1 MQNNTAETAPKRERT
16 AIYTL
21 ARIIFGFLFHTIF
34 PLRFHNAQI
43 VEEMQPPY
51 IIMAN
56 HRSFADPMALAIK
69 VKKYEIRFIGKRELA
84 HGRLK
89 SWLFSGLHMILVS
102 RHATDMAAMRQCMQ
116 TLKDGHILGI
126 FPEGTRHQPEMMQE
140 VESGAPACPC
150 CRCISTARS
159 APSISRISIMA
170 SPWSWTICTPRAS
183 ITTPPTSCASASMMC
198 STPCAMRF
206 TQANNAQC
214 AKSARPDCANC
225 RI

>member
-1 MQNNTAETAPKRERT
+1 MQNNTSETAPKRERT

-69 VKKYEIRFIGKRELA
+69 VKRYEIRFIGKRELA

-116 TLKDGHILGI
+116 TLKEGHILGI
-126 FPEGTRHQPEMMQE
+126 FPEGTRHQPRNDA
-140 VESGAPACPC
+140 GGGKRHGHHRPARPRAPAAGVYRRQDPPLPHH
-150 CRCISTARS
+150 AYLLWQAHGAGRS
-159 APSISRISIMA
+159 V
-170 SPWSWTICTPRAS
+170 
-183 ITTPPTSCASASMMC
+183 
-198 STPCAMRF
+198 
-206 TQANNAQC
+206 
-214 AKSARPDCANC
+214 RPG
-225 RI
+225 RQ

>member
-1 MQNNTAETAPKRERT
+1 MQNNTSEAAPKRERT
-16 AIYTL
+16 AIYTV

-56 HRSFADPMALAIK
+56 HRSFADPMALDIK
-69 VKKYEIRFIGKRELA
+69 VKRYEIRFIGKRELA

-116 TLKDGHILGI
+116 TLKEGHILGI

-140 VESGAPACPC
+140 VESG
-150 CRCISTARS
+150 TAIIALR
-159 APSISRISIMA
+159 ARVPLLPVYIDGKIRPFHITHIYYGKPMELDDLYAQGVNNDTAHQLCQRIHDVFY
-170 SPWSWTICTPRAS
+170 
-183 ITTPPTSCASASMMC
+183 
-198 STPCAMRF
+198 AMRDEVH
-206 TQANNAQC
+206 AS
-214 AKSARPDCANC
+214 K
-225 RI
+225 

>member
-56 HRSFADPMALAIK
+56 HRSFGDPMALAIK

-116 TLKDGHILGI
+116 TLKEGHILGI

-140 VESGAPACPC
+140 VESG
-150 CRCISTARS
+150 TAIIALR
-159 APSISRISIMA
+159 ARVPLLPVYIDGKIRPFHITHIYYGKPMELDDRYAQGVNNDTAHQLCQRIHDVFY
-170 SPWSWTICTPRAS
+170 
-183 ITTPPTSCASASMMC
+183 
-198 STPCAMRF
+198 AMRDEVH
-206 TQANNAQC
+206 AS
-214 AKSARPDCANC
+214 K
-225 RI
+225 

>member
-34 PLRFHNAQI
+34 PLRFHTAQI

-69 VKKYEIRFIGKRELA
+69 VKRYEIRFIGKRELA

-116 TLKDGHILGI
+116 TLKEGHILGI

-140 VESGAPACPC
+140 VESG
-150 CRCISTARS
+150 TAIIALR
-159 APSISRISIMA
+159 ARVPLLPVYIDGKIRPFHITHIYYGKPMELDDLYAQGVNNDTAHQLCQRIHDVFY
-170 SPWSWTICTPRAS
+170 
-183 ITTPPTSCASASMMC
+183 
-198 STPCAMRF
+198 AMRDEVH
-206 TQANNAQC
+206 AS
-214 AKSARPDCANC
+214 K
-225 RI
+225 

>member
-1 MQNNTAETAPKRERT
+1 MQNNTSETAPKRERT
-16 AIYTL
+16 AIYTV

-69 VKKYEIRFIGKRELA
+69 VKRYEIRFIGKRELA

-89 SWLFSGLHMILVS
+89 SWLFSGLHMIMVS

-116 TLKDGHILGI
+116 TLKEGHILGI

-140 VESGAPACPC
+140 VESG
-150 CRCISTARS
+150 TAIIALR
-159 APSISRISIMA
+159 ARVPLLPVYIDGKIRPFHITHIYYGKPMELDDLYAQGVNNDTAHQLCQRIHDVFY
-170 SPWSWTICTPRAS
+170 
-183 ITTPPTSCASASMMC
+183 
-198 STPCAMRF
+198 AMRDEVH
-206 TQANNAQC
+206 AS
-214 AKSARPDCANC
+214 K
-225 RI
+225 

>member
-69 VKKYEIRFIGKRELA
+69 VKRYEIRFIGKRELA

-116 TLKDGHILGI
+116 TLKEGHILGI

-140 VESGAPACPC
+140 VESG
-150 CRCISTARS
+150 TAIIALR
-159 APSISRISIMA
+159 ARVPLLPVYIDGKIRPFHITHIYYGKPMELDDLYAQGVNNVTAHQLCQRIHDVFY
-170 SPWSWTICTPRAS
+170 
-183 ITTPPTSCASASMMC
+183 
-198 STPCAMRF
+198 AMRDEVH
-206 TQANNAQC
+206 AS
-214 AKSARPDCANC
+214 K
-225 RI
+225 

>member
-69 VKKYEIRFIGKRELA
+69 VKRYEIRFIGKRELA

-102 RHATDMAAMRQCMQ
+102 RHATDMTAMRQCMQ
-116 TLKDGHILGI
+116 TLKEGHILGI

-140 VESGAPACPC
+140 VESG
-150 CRCISTARS
+150 TAIIALR
-159 APSISRISIMA
+159 ARVPLLPVYIDGKIRPFHITHIYYGKPMELDDLYAQGVNNDTAHQLCQRIHDVFY
-170 SPWSWTICTPRAS
+170 
-183 ITTPPTSCASASMMC
+183 
-198 STPCAMRF
+198 AMRDEVH
-206 TQANNAQC
+206 AS
-214 AKSARPDCANC
+214 K
-225 RI
+225 

>member
-1 MQNNTAETAPKRERT
+1 MQNNTSEAAPKRERT

-69 VKKYEIRFIGKRELA
+69 VKRYEIRFIGKRELA

-116 TLKDGHILGI
+116 TLKEGHILGI

-140 VESGAPACPC
+140 VESG
-150 CRCISTARS
+150 TAIIALR
-159 APSISRISIMA
+159 ARVPLLPVYIDGKIRPFHITHIYYGKPMELDDLYAQGVNNDTAQQLCQRIHDVFY
-170 SPWSWTICTPRAS
+170 
-183 ITTPPTSCASASMMC
+183 
-198 STPCAMRF
+198 AMRDEVH
-206 TQANNAQC
+206 AS
-214 AKSARPDCANC
+214 K
-225 RI
+225 

>member
-34 PLRFHNAQI
+34 PLCFHNAQI

-69 VKKYEIRFIGKRELA
+69 VKRYEIRFIGKRELA

-116 TLKDGHILGI
+116 TLKEGHILGI

-140 VESGAPACPC
+140 VESG
-150 CRCISTARS
+150 TAIIALR
-159 APSISRISIMA
+159 ARVPLLPVYIDGKIRPFHITHIYYGKPMELDDLYAQGVNNDTAHQLCQRIHDVFY
-170 SPWSWTICTPRAS
+170 
-183 ITTPPTSCASASMMC
+183 
-198 STPCAMRF
+198 AMRDEVH
-206 TQANNAQC
+206 AS
-214 AKSARPDCANC
+214 K
-225 RI
+225 

>member
-1 MQNNTAETAPKRERT
+1 MQNNTSETAPKRERT

-69 VKKYEIRFIGKRELA
+69 VKRYEIRFIGKRELA

-116 TLKDGHILGI
+116 TLKEGHILGI

-140 VESGAPACPC
+140 VESG
-150 CRCISTARS
+150 TAIIALR
-159 APSISRISIMA
+159 ARVPLLPVYIDGKIRPFHITHIYYRNPMELDYLYYQVFNKYTAHQLIQSIQDVFYSMSDEVHA
-170 SPWSWTICTPRAS
+170 S
-183 ITTPPTSCASASMMC
+183 
-198 STPCAMRF
+198 
-206 TQANNAQC
+206 
-214 AKSARPDCANC
+214 K
-225 RI
+225 

>member
-1 MQNNTAETAPKRERT
+1 MQNNTSETAPKRERT
-16 AIYTL
+16 AIYTV

-34 PLRFHNAQI
+34 TLRFHNAQI

-69 VKKYEIRFIGKRELA
+69 VKRYEIRFIGKRELA

-116 TLKDGHILGI
+116 TLKEGHILGI

-140 VESGAPACPC
+140 VESG
-150 CRCISTARS
+150 TAIIALR
-159 APSISRISIMA
+159 ARVPLLPVYIDGKIRPFHITHIYYGKPMELDDLYAQGVNNDTAHQLCQRIHDVFY
-170 SPWSWTICTPRAS
+170 
-183 ITTPPTSCASASMMC
+183 
-198 STPCAMRF
+198 AMRDEVH
-206 TQANNAQC
+206 AS
-214 AKSARPDCANC
+214 K
-225 RI
+225 

>member
-116 TLKDGHILGI
+116 TLKEGHILGI

-140 VESGAPACPC
+140 VESG
-150 CRCISTARS
+150 TAIIALR
-159 APSISRISIMA
+159 ARVPLLPVYIDGKIRPFHITHIYYGKPMELDDLYAQGVNNDTAHQLCQRIHDVFY
-170 SPWSWTICTPRAS
+170 
-183 ITTPPTSCASASMMC
+183 
-198 STPCAMRF
+198 AMRDEVH
-206 TQANNAQC
+206 TS
-214 AKSARPDCANC
+214 K
-225 RI
+225 

>member
-1 MQNNTAETAPKRERT
+1 MQNNTSEAAPKRERT

-69 VKKYEIRFIGKRELA
+69 VKRYEIRFIGKRELA

-116 TLKDGHILGI
+116 TLKEGHILGI

-140 VESGAPACPC
+140 VGCG
-150 CRCISTARS
+150 TAIIALR
-159 APSISRISIMA
+159 ARVPLLPVYIDGKIRPFHITHIYYGKPMELDDLYAQGVNNDTAHQLCQRIHDVFY
-170 SPWSWTICTPRAS
+170 
-183 ITTPPTSCASASMMC
+183 
-198 STPCAMRF
+198 AMRDEVH
-206 TQANNAQC
+206 AS
-214 AKSARPDCANC
+214 K
-225 RI
+225 

>member
-1 MQNNTAETAPKRERT
+1 MQNNTSEAAPKRERT

-69 VKKYEIRFIGKRELA
+69 VKRYEIRFIGKRELA

-116 TLKDGHILGI
+116 TLKEGHILGI

-140 VESGAPACPC
+140 VESG
-150 CRCISTARS
+150 TAIIALR
-159 APSISRISIMA
+159 ARVPLLPVYIDGKIRPLHITHIYYGKPMELDDLYAQGVNNDTAHQLCQRIHDVFY
-170 SPWSWTICTPRAS
+170 
-183 ITTPPTSCASASMMC
+183 
-198 STPCAMRF
+198 AMRDEVH
-206 TQANNAQC
+206 AS
-214 AKSARPDCANC
+214 K
-225 RI
+225 

>member
-16 AIYTL
+16 AIYTV

-140 VESGAPACPC
+140 VESG
-150 CRCISTARS
+150 TAIIALR
-159 APSISRISIMA
+159 ARVPLLPVYIDGKIRPFHITHIYYGKPMELDDLYAQGVNNDTAHQLCQRIHDVFY
-170 SPWSWTICTPRAS
+170 
-183 ITTPPTSCASASMMC
+183 
-198 STPCAMRF
+198 AMRDEVH
-206 TQANNAQC
+206 AS
-214 AKSARPDCANC
+214 K
-225 RI
+225 

>member
-34 PLRFHNAQI
+34 PLRFHNVQI

-69 VKKYEIRFIGKRELA
+69 VKRYEIRFIGKRELA

-116 TLKDGHILGI
+116 TLKEGHILGI

-140 VESGAPACPC
+140 VESG
-150 CRCISTARS
+150 TAIIALR
-159 APSISRISIMA
+159 ARVPLLPVYIDGKIRPFHITHIYYGKPMELDDLYAQGVNNDTAHQLCQRIHDVFY
-170 SPWSWTICTPRAS
+170 
-183 ITTPPTSCASASMMC
+183 
-198 STPCAMRF
+198 AMRDEVH
-206 TQANNAQC
+206 TN
-214 AKSARPDCANC
+214 K
-225 RI
+225 

>member
-1 MQNNTAETAPKRERT
+1 MQNNTSEAAPKRERT

-69 VKKYEIRFIGKRELA
+69 VKRYEIRFIGKRELA

-89 SWLFSGLHMILVS
+89 SWLFSGLHMILVA
-102 RHATDMAAMRQCMQ
+102 RHGTDMAAMRQCMQ
-116 TLKDGHILGI
+116 TLKEGHILGI

-140 VESGAPACPC
+140 VESG
-150 CRCISTARS
+150 TAIIALR
-159 APSISRISIMA
+159 ARVPLLPVYIDGKIRPFHITHIYYGKPMELDDLYAQGVNNDTAHQLCQRIHDVFY
-170 SPWSWTICTPRAS
+170 
-183 ITTPPTSCASASMMC
+183 
-198 STPCAMRF
+198 AMRDEVH
-206 TQANNAQC
+206 AS
-214 AKSARPDCANC
+214 K
-225 RI
+225 

>member
-1 MQNNTAETAPKRERT
+1 MQNNTSEAAPKRERT
-16 AIYTL
+16 AIYTV

-140 VESGAPACPC
+140 VESG
-150 CRCISTARS
+150 TAIIALR
-159 APSISRISIMA
+159 ARVPLLPVYIDGKIRPFHITHIYYGKPMELDDLYAQGVNNDTAHQLCQRIHDVFY
-170 SPWSWTICTPRAS
+170 
-183 ITTPPTSCASASMMC
+183 
-198 STPCAMRF
+198 AMRDEVH
-206 TQANNAQC
+206 AS
-214 AKSARPDCANC
+214 K
-225 RI
+225 

>member
-1 MQNNTAETAPKRERT
+1 MQNNTSEAAPKRERT

-69 VKKYEIRFIGKRELA
+69 VKRYEIRFIGKRELA

-116 TLKDGHILGI
+116 TLKEGHILGI
-126 FPEGTRHQPEMMQE
+126 FPEVTRHQPEMMQE
-140 VESGAPACPC
+140 VESG
-150 CRCISTARS
+150 TAIIALR
-159 APSISRISIMA
+159 ARVPLLPVYIDGKIRPFHITHIYYGKPMELDDLYAQGVNNDTAHQLCQRIHDVFY
-170 SPWSWTICTPRAS
+170 
-183 ITTPPTSCASASMMC
+183 
-198 STPCAMRF
+198 AMRDEVH
-206 TQANNAQC
+206 AS
-214 AKSARPDCANC
+214 K
-225 RI
+225 

>member
-1 MQNNTAETAPKRERT
+1 MQNNTSEAAPKRERT

-140 VESGAPACPC
+140 VESG
-150 CRCISTARS
+150 TAIIALR
-159 APSISRISIMA
+159 ARVPLLPVYIDGKIRPFHITHIYYGKPMELDDLYAQGVNNDTAHQLCQRIHDVFY
-170 SPWSWTICTPRAS
+170 
-183 ITTPPTSCASASMMC
+183 
-198 STPCAMRF
+198 AMRDDVH
-206 TQANNAQC
+206 AS
-214 AKSARPDCANC
+214 K
-225 RI
+225 

>member
-1 MQNNTAETAPKRERT
+1 MQNNTSETAPKRERT

-51 IIMAN
+51 IIMAD

-69 VKKYEIRFIGKRELA
+69 VKRYEIRFIGKRELA

-116 TLKDGHILGI
+116 TLKEGHILGI

-140 VESGAPACPC
+140 VESG
-150 CRCISTARS
+150 TAIIALR
-159 APSISRISIMA
+159 ARVPLLPVYIDGKIRPFHITHIYYGKPMELDDLYAQGVNNDTAHQLCQRIHDVFY
-170 SPWSWTICTPRAS
+170 
-183 ITTPPTSCASASMMC
+183 
-198 STPCAMRF
+198 AMRDEVH
-206 TQANNAQC
+206 AS
-214 AKSARPDCANC
+214 K
-225 RI
+225 

>member
-1 MQNNTAETAPKRERT
+1 MQNNTSEAAPKRERT

-140 VESGAPACPC
+140 VESG
-150 CRCISTARS
+150 TAIIALR
-159 APSISRISIMA
+159 ARVPLLPVYIDGKIRPFHITHIYYGKPRELDDLYAQGVNNDTAHQLCQRIHDVFYDMRDEVHA
-170 SPWSWTICTPRAS
+170 S
-183 ITTPPTSCASASMMC
+183 
-198 STPCAMRF
+198 
-206 TQANNAQC
+206 
-214 AKSARPDCANC
+214 K
-225 RI
+225 

>member
-1 MQNNTAETAPKRERT
+1 MQNNTSEAEPKRERR

-21 ARIIFGFLFHTIF
+21 ARIICGLLFHTIF

-69 VKKYEIRFIGKRELA
+69 VQRYEIRFIGKRELA

-116 TLKDGHILGI
+116 TLKEGHILGI

-140 VESGAPACPC
+140 VESG
-150 CRCISTARS
+150 TAIIALR
-159 APSISRISIMA
+159 ARVPLLPVYIDGKIRPFHITHIYYGKPMELDDLYAQGVNNDTAHQLCQRIHDVFY
-170 SPWSWTICTPRAS
+170 
-183 ITTPPTSCASASMMC
+183 
-198 STPCAMRF
+198 AMRDEVH
-206 TQANNAQC
+206 AS
-214 AKSARPDCANC
+214 K
-225 RI
+225 

>member
-1 MQNNTAETAPKRERT
+1 MQNNTSENAPKRERT

-116 TLKDGHILGI
+116 TLKEGHILGI

-140 VESGAPACPC
+140 VESG
-150 CRCISTARS
+150 TAIIALR
-159 APSISRISIMA
+159 ARVPLLPVYIDGKIRPFHITHIYYGKPMELDDLYAQGVNNDTAHQLCQRIHDVFY
-170 SPWSWTICTPRAS
+170 
-183 ITTPPTSCASASMMC
+183 
-198 STPCAMRF
+198 AMRDEVH
-206 TQANNAQC
+206 AS
-214 AKSARPDCANC
+214 K
-225 RI
+225 

>member
-1 MQNNTAETAPKRERT
+1 MQNNTSEAAPKRERT
-16 AIYTL
+16 AIYTV

-69 VKKYEIRFIGKRELA
+69 VKSYEIRFIGKRELA

-116 TLKDGHILGI
+116 TLKESHILGI

-140 VESGAPACPC
+140 VESG
-150 CRCISTARS
+150 TAIIALR
-159 APSISRISIMA
+159 ARVPLLPVYIDGKIRPFHITHIYYGKPMELDDLYAQGVNNDTAHQLCQRIHDVFY
-170 SPWSWTICTPRAS
+170 
-183 ITTPPTSCASASMMC
+183 
-198 STPCAMRF
+198 AMRDEVH
-206 TQANNAQC
+206 AS
-214 AKSARPDCANC
+214 K
-225 RI
+225 

>member
-1 MQNNTAETAPKRERT
+1 MQNNTSETAPKRERT

-69 VKKYEIRFIGKRELA
+69 VKRYEIRFIGKRELA

-116 TLKDGHILGI
+116 TLKEGHILGI

-140 VESGAPACPC
+140 VESG
-150 CRCISTARS
+150 TAIIALR
-159 APSISRISIMA
+159 ARVPLLPVYIDGKIRPFHITHIYYGKPMELDDLYAQGVNNDTAHQLCQRIHDVFY
-170 SPWSWTICTPRAS
+170 
-183 ITTPPTSCASASMMC
+183 
-198 STPCAMRF
+198 AMRDE
-206 TQANNAQC
+206 AHAS
-214 AKSARPDCANC
+214 K
-225 RI
+225 

>member
-1 MQNNTAETAPKRERT
+1 MQNNTSETAPKRERT

-69 VKKYEIRFIGKRELA
+69 VKRYEIRFIGKRELA

-116 TLKDGHILGI
+116 TLKEGHILGI

-140 VESGAPACPC
+140 VESG
-150 CRCISTARS
+150 TAIIALR
-159 APSISRISIMA
+159 ARVPLLPVYIDGKIRPFHITHIYYGKPMELDDLYAQGVNNDTAHQLCQRIHDVFY
-170 SPWSWTICTPRAS
+170 
-183 ITTPPTSCASASMMC
+183 
-198 STPCAMRF
+198 AMRDEVH
-206 TQANNAQC
+206 AS
-214 AKSARPDCANC
+214 K
-225 RI
+225 

>member
-69 VKKYEIRFIGKRELA
+69 VKSYEIRFIGKRELA

-116 TLKDGHILGI
+116 TLKEGHILGI

-140 VESGAPACPC
+140 VESG
-150 CRCISTARS
+150 TAIIALR
-159 APSISRISIMA
+159 ARVPLLPVYIDGKIRPFHITHIYYGKPMELDDLYAQGVNNDTAHQLCQRIHDVFY
-170 SPWSWTICTPRAS
+170 
-183 ITTPPTSCASASMMC
+183 
-198 STPCAMRF
+198 AMRDEVH
-206 TQANNAQC
+206 AS
-214 AKSARPDCANC
+214 K
-225 RI
+225 

>member
-1 MQNNTAETAPKRERT
+1 MQNNTAEAAPKRERT

-69 VKKYEIRFIGKRELA
+69 VKRYEIRFIGKRELA

-102 RHATDMAAMRQCMQ
+102 RRATDMAAMRQCMQ
-116 TLKDGHILGI
+116 TLKEGHILGI

-140 VESGAPACPC
+140 VESG
-150 CRCISTARS
+150 TAIIALR
-159 APSISRISIMA
+159 ARVPLLPVYIDGKIRPFHITHIYYGKPMELDDLYAQGVNNDTAHQLCQRIHDVFY
-170 SPWSWTICTPRAS
+170 
-183 ITTPPTSCASASMMC
+183 
-198 STPCAMRF
+198 AMRDEVH
-206 TQANNAQC
+206 AS
-214 AKSARPDCANC
+214 K
-225 RI
+225 

>member
-1 MQNNTAETAPKRERT
+1 MQNNTSEAAPKRERT
-16 AIYTL
+16 AIYTV

-69 VKKYEIRFIGKRELA
+69 VKSYEIRFIGKRELA

-116 TLKDGHILGI
+116 TLKEGHILGI

-140 VESGAPACPC
+140 VESG
-150 CRCISTARS
+150 TAIIALR
-159 APSISRISIMA
+159 ARVPLLPVYIDGKIRPFHITHIYYGKPMELDDLYAQGVNNDTAHQLCQRIHDVFY
-170 SPWSWTICTPRAS
+170 
-183 ITTPPTSCASASMMC
+183 
-198 STPCAMRF
+198 AMRDEVH
-206 TQANNAQC
+206 AS
-214 AKSARPDCANC
+214 K
-225 RI
+225 

>member
-21 ARIIFGFLFHTIF
+21 SSIIFGFLFHTIF

-69 VKKYEIRFIGKRELA
+69 VKRYEIRFIGKRELA

-116 TLKDGHILGI
+116 TLKEGHILGI

-140 VESGAPACPC
+140 VESG
-150 CRCISTARS
+150 TAIIALR
-159 APSISRISIMA
+159 ARVPLLPVYIDGKIRPFHITHIYYGKPMELDDLYAQGVNNDTAHQLCQRIHDVFY
-170 SPWSWTICTPRAS
+170 
-183 ITTPPTSCASASMMC
+183 
-198 STPCAMRF
+198 AMRDEVH
-206 TQANNAQC
+206 AS
-214 AKSARPDCANC
+214 K
-225 RI
+225 

>member
-1 MQNNTAETAPKRERT
+1 M
-16 AIYTL
+16 

-69 VKKYEIRFIGKRELA
+69 VKRYEIRFIGKRELA

-140 VESGAPACPC
+140 VESG
-150 CRCISTARS
+150 TAIIALR
-159 APSISRISIMA
+159 ARVPLLPVYIDGKIRPFHITHIYYGKPMELDDLYAQGVNNDTAHQLCQRIHDVFY
-170 SPWSWTICTPRAS
+170 
-183 ITTPPTSCASASMMC
+183 
-198 STPCAMRF
+198 AMRDEVH
-206 TQANNAQC
+206 AS
-214 AKSARPDCANC
+214 K
-225 RI
+225 

>member
-1 MQNNTAETAPKRERT
+1 MQNNTSEAAPKRERT

-69 VKKYEIRFIGKRELA
+69 VKRYEIRFIGKRELA

-116 TLKDGHILGI
+116 TLKEGHILGI

-140 VESGAPACPC
+140 VESG
-150 CRCISTARS
+150 TAIIALR
-159 APSISRISIMA
+159 ARVPLLPVYIDGKIRPFHITHIYYGKPMELDDLYAQGVTNDTAHPLCQRIHDVFY
-170 SPWSWTICTPRAS
+170 
-183 ITTPPTSCASASMMC
+183 
-198 STPCAMRF
+198 AMRDEVH
-206 TQANNAQC
+206 AS
-214 AKSARPDCANC
+214 K
-225 RI
+225 

>member
-1 MQNNTAETAPKRERT
+1 MQNNTSEATPKRERT

-69 VKKYEIRFIGKRELA
+69 VKRYEIRFIGKRELA

-116 TLKDGHILGI
+116 TLKEGHILGI

-140 VESGAPACPC
+140 VESG
-150 CRCISTARS
+150 TAIIALR
-159 APSISRISIMA
+159 ARVPLLPVYIDGKIRPFHITHIYYGKPMELDDLYAQGVNNDTAHQLCQRIHDVFY
-170 SPWSWTICTPRAS
+170 
-183 ITTPPTSCASASMMC
+183 
-198 STPCAMRF
+198 AMRDEVH
-206 TQANNAQC
+206 AS
-214 AKSARPDCANC
+214 K
-225 RI
+225 

>member
-102 RHATDMAAMRQCMQ
+102 RHATDMAAMLQCMQ
-116 TLKDGHILGI
+116 TLKEGHILGI

-140 VESGAPACPC
+140 VESG
-150 CRCISTARS
+150 TAIIALR
-159 APSISRISIMA
+159 ARVPLLPVYIDGKIRPFHITHIYYGKPMELDDLYAQGVNNDTAHQLCQRIHDVFY
-170 SPWSWTICTPRAS
+170 
-183 ITTPPTSCASASMMC
+183 
-198 STPCAMRF
+198 AMRDEVH
-206 TQANNAQC
+206 AS
-214 AKSARPDCANC
+214 K
-225 RI
+225 

>member
-1 MQNNTAETAPKRERT
+1 MQNNTSEAAPKRERT
-16 AIYTL
+16 AFYTV

-69 VKKYEIRFIGKRELA
+69 VKRYEIRFIGKRELA

-116 TLKDGHILGI
+116 TLKEGHILGI

-140 VESGAPACPC
+140 VESG
-150 CRCISTARS
+150 TAIIALR
-159 APSISRISIMA
+159 ARVPLLPVYIDGKIRPFHITHIYYGKPMELDDLYAQGVNNDTAHQLCQRIHDVFY
-170 SPWSWTICTPRAS
+170 
-183 ITTPPTSCASASMMC
+183 
-198 STPCAMRF
+198 AMRDEVH
-206 TQANNAQC
+206 AS
-214 AKSARPDCANC
+214 K
-225 RI
+225 

>member
-21 ARIIFGFLFHTIF
+21 ARIIFGFLYHTIF

-116 TLKDGHILGI
+116 TLKEGHILGI

-140 VESGAPACPC
+140 VESG
-150 CRCISTARS
+150 TAIIALR
-159 APSISRISIMA
+159 ARVPLLPVYIDGKIRPFHITHIYYGKPMELDDLYAQGVNNDTAHQLCQRIHDVFY
-170 SPWSWTICTPRAS
+170 
-183 ITTPPTSCASASMMC
+183 
-198 STPCAMRF
+198 AMRDEVH
-206 TQANNAQC
+206 AS
-214 AKSARPDCANC
+214 K
-225 RI
+225 

>member
-1 MQNNTAETAPKRERT
+1 MQNNTSEAAPKRERT

-69 VKKYEIRFIGKRELA
+69 VKRYEIRFIGKRELA

-116 TLKDGHILGI
+116 TLKEGHILGI

-140 VESGAPACPC
+140 VESG
-150 CRCISTARS
+150 TAIIALR
-159 APSISRISIMA
+159 ARVPLLPVYIDGKIRPFHNTHIYYGKPMELDDLYAQGVNNDTAHQLCQRIHDVFY
-170 SPWSWTICTPRAS
+170 
-183 ITTPPTSCASASMMC
+183 
-198 STPCAMRF
+198 AMRDEVH
-206 TQANNAQC
+206 AS
-214 AKSARPDCANC
+214 K
-225 RI
+225 

>member
-43 VEEMQPPY
+43 ADEMQPPY

-69 VKKYEIRFIGKRELA
+69 VKRYEIRFIGKRELA

-116 TLKDGHILGI
+116 TLKEGHILGI

-140 VESGAPACPC
+140 VESG
-150 CRCISTARS
+150 TAIIALR
-159 APSISRISIMA
+159 ARVPLLPVYIDGKIRPFHITHIYYGKPMELDDLYAQGVNNDTAHQLCQRIHDVFY
-170 SPWSWTICTPRAS
+170 
-183 ITTPPTSCASASMMC
+183 
-198 STPCAMRF
+198 AMRDEVH
-206 TQANNAQC
+206 AS
-214 AKSARPDCANC
+214 K
-225 RI
+225 